1 MSSLAGEG
9 LVATRSG
16 SYSYFEHQADMG
28 IAGRG
33 STMKEAFS
41 QAARAMFNLMVDV
54 DQVRSRKKVFVHCQ
68 GNDQGELLVEW
79 LNHLLAEAD
88 IHGMA
93 LATFRVHSLS
103 KTRLSGT
110 ACGEPLDRQRHRP
123 KTEVKA
129 ATYAMLFVGQ
139 ERGQYVAR
147 CVVDL

>member
-1 MSSLAGEG
+1 VEG
-9 LVATRSG
+9 LVGMSSG

-28 IAGRG
+28 ITGLG
-33 STMKEAFS
+33 STMEEAFS

-54 DQVRSRKKVFVHCQ
+54 DQVRSQKEVFVHCQ
-68 GNDQGELLVEW
+68 GNDEEELLVEW

-88 IHGMA
+88 IHEMA
-93 LATFRVHSLS
+93 LATFRVDSLS
-103 KTRLSGT
+103 STRLSGT
-110 ACGEPLDRQRHRP
+110 AWGEPLDPQRHRP